1 MAIPEADVAF
11 IINNYHSR
19 LNFSKSSNTTKI
31 HSKRF
36 LINDLVKSHK
46 NLLNFNFKASKEFL
60 NESVKNL
67 KQALEIHDKIEEIYI
82 KSMNYKKIKKI
93 TDKLISAI
101 L

>member
-1 MAIPEADVAF
+1 M
-11 IINNYHSR
+11 
-19 LNFSKSSNTTKI
+19 
-31 HSKRF
+31 
-36 LINDLVKSHK
+36 NDLVKNHK

-67 KQALEIHDKIEEIYI
+67 KQALEVHDKIEEIYI
-82 KSMNYKKIKKI
+82 KNMNYKKVKKI